1 MAKSQTIR
9 VPQSVGLAARASAR
23 KAISATPVTP

>member
-1 MAKSQTIR
+1 MAKIQTISFPPITGF
-9 VPQSVGLAARASAR
+9 VARASAR